1 MILYSTFIPLM
12 GYSCLTSRG
21 LSDPI
26 ITLLELGNILF
37 ILNVPVEHSE
47 RFHDSVSAGARWSH
61 TRRIICACVNCAKGC
76 EPYKARAS
84 TVVPAVL
91 A

>member
-37 ILNVPVEHSE
+37 IFNVPVEHSE
-47 RFHDSVSAGARWSH
+47 SRFTTVFQQEPGGATQGESFAH
-61 TRRIICACVNCAKGC
+61 A
-76 EPYKARAS
+76 
-84 TVVPAVL
+84 
-91 A
+91 